1 MERLTIRNSDGT
13 VSQPTGTTVEEVF
26 YRLAAYE
33 DTGVEPNEVEDYK
46 NNHIAYMAREGMFI
60 ARSDLERWIKMGKD
74 RMNEVC
80 KAEEEGRLVV
90 LPCKVGQTVYKI
102 SHYHDCVDNLY
113 ETCDLFAY
121 DEGACS
127 RCYRDKLVPHIREV
141 SFELSMLDQLGDTI
155 FSTHE
160 EAEALTT
167 NAADTNVGNK
177 GGSDG

>member
-1 MERLTIRNSDGT
+1 MDRLTIRNSDGT
-13 VSQPTGTTVEEVF
+13 VSQPATTTIEDVF
-26 YRLAAYE
+26 YRLAKYE
-33 DTGVEPNEVEDYK
+33 DTGLKPEEIKDLQCGYRNQYESLTFLLCETGCEVSHVRELLTAEKED
-46 NNHIAYMAREGMFI
+46 
-60 ARSDLERWIKMGKD
+60 
-74 RMNEVC
+74 
-80 KAEEEGRLVV
+80 RLVV

-127 RCYRDKLVPHIREV
+127 RCYKDKLVPHIRAV
-141 SFELSMLDQLGDTI
+141 GFELSMLDQLGDTI

-160 EAEALTT
+160 EAEALIA
-167 NAADTNVGNK
+167 NVADTNAGNK